1 MPEVAE
7 NLTLARLLSSQA
19 YNTID
24 DLPWILESVFKGR
37 RPIRTNK
44 KVLYYNVPCAFDIET
59 SSFYEISDKSE
70 KPVKQACMY
79 EWTLGINGYVIIGR
93 TWEEFKKAVDV
104 ITFTLGLNESKR
116 LVIYVHNLAYEFQWI
131 RKRFEWVT
139 VFGLRERKPAY
150 AATKSGIEFRCS
162 LVLSGYSLEN
172 LGNNELK
179 TYKVQKMVGDLDYN
193 LIRHPNTPLTDKEIG
208 YCINDVKVVMAYI
221 QERIEADG
229 DITRIPLTKTGYVR
243 RYCREQCLGTGK
255 PKNWTRAQWNYK
267 DKMRRLGIT
276 PDEYTQLKCA
286 FQGGFTHANPFYSG
300 QTLHDV
306 DSYDFTSSYPAVIVS
321 EQFPMSS
328 SRLVEPKTKEEFAE
342 YLQEYCCLFDVRF
355 TNLRPKILSD
365 NILSWSH
372 CWDHEGNYQ
381 LNNGRVVWAD
391 TVATTCTETDFMCM
405 TWFYEWDKAE
415 IQCFRIYDKS
425 YLPKAFVQSVLKLYK
440 DKTELKGIEG
450 RESEYGLKKGM
461 LNSCYGMMV
470 TDICRDEISYI
481 DEWTSHTPELNS
493 QIAKYN
499 TSYNRFL
506 FYPWGIWVTSY
517 ARRNLYT
524 GIRAVGKDYI
534 YADTDSIKMLN
545 GEQHKDYI
553 EEYNEYITDK
563 LKTAMEF
570 HGIPYEEA
578 APLSVD
584 GVSHPLGVWDY
595 EGHYSDFKTLGAKRY
610 MLKENGKYKLTV
622 AGLSKQVAMK
632 YISDK
637 SENPFEFFTDN
648 MYIPAG
654 KTGKLTHTY
663 IDEEISGIVT
673 DYLGEPYQYHEL
685 SAVHMEGAEY
695 SLSLAT
701 QYVNYLTKV
710 QEGRNGI

>member
-1 MPEVAE
+1 MPEVVE

-44 KVLYYNVPCAFDIET
+44 RVLYYNVPCAFDIET

-93 TWEEFKKAVDV
+93 TWDEFTKAIDV
-104 ITFTLGLNESKR
+104 ITFTLGLNDSKR

-131 RKRFEWVT
+131 RKRFEWLT

-172 LGNNELK
+172 LGKNELK

-193 LIRHPNTPLTDKEIG
+193 LVRHPNTPLTDKEIG

-267 DKMRRLGIT
+267 DKMKRLGIT
-276 PDEYTQLKCA
+276 PDEYMQLKCA

-372 CWDHEGNYQ
+372 CWDHDGNYQ

-391 TVATTCTETDFMCM
+391 AVATTCTETDFMCM

-584 GVSHPLGVWDY
+584 GVAHPLGVWDY

-610 MLKENGKYKLTV
+610 MLKEKGKYKLTV

-637 SENPFEFFTDN
+637 SENPFEFFTDD

-663 IDEEISGIVT
+663 IDDEISGIVT
-673 DYLGEPYQYHEL
+673 DYLGEEYQYHEL

-710 QEGRNGI
+710 QEERYGI

>member
-1 MPEVAE
+1 
-7 NLTLARLLSSQA
+7 
-19 YNTID
+19 
-24 DLPWILESVFKGR
+24 
-37 RPIRTNK
+37 
-44 KVLYYNVPCAFDIET
+44 
-59 SSFYEISDKSE
+59 
-70 KPVKQACMY
+70 
-79 EWTLGINGYVIIGR
+79 
-93 TWEEFKKAVDV
+93 
-104 ITFTLGLNESKR
+104 
-116 LVIYVHNLAYEFQWI
+116 
-131 RKRFEWVT
+131 
-139 VFGLRERKPAY
+139 
-150 AATKSGIEFRCS
+150 
-162 LVLSGYSLEN
+162 
-172 LGNNELK
+172 
-179 TYKVQKMVGDLDYN
+179 
-193 LIRHPNTPLTDKEIG
+193 
-208 YCINDVKVVMAYI
+208 
-221 QERIEADG
+221 
-229 DITRIPLTKTGYVR
+229 
-243 RYCREQCLGTGK
+243 
-255 PKNWTRAQWNYK
+255 
-267 DKMRRLGIT
+267 
-276 PDEYTQLKCA
+276 
-286 FQGGFTHANPFYSG
+286 
-300 QTLHDV
+300 
-306 DSYDFTSSYPAVIVS
+306 
-321 EQFPMSS
+321 MSS
-328 SRLVEPKTKEEFAE
+328 SKLVEPKTKEEFAE

-372 CWDHEGNYQ
+372 CWDHDGNYQ

-391 TVATTCTETDFMCM
+391 AVATTCTETDFMCM

-584 GVSHPLGVWDY
+584 GVAHPLGVWDY

-637 SENPFEFFTDN
+637 SENPFEFFTDD

-663 IDEEISGIVT
+663 IDDEISGAQQWN
-673 DYLGEPYQYHEL
+673 EM
-685 SAVHMEGAEY
+685 SF
-695 SLSLAT
+695 
-701 QYVNYLTKV
+701 
-710 QEGRNGI
+710 